1 MFSLAFMMF
10 SKRVLLLLA
19 ILYANGNNEV
29 GSCKHFFRL
38 EIRGGVIPTYQLEN
52 SLC

>member
-1 MFSLAFMMF
+1 MMF

-19 ILYANGNNEV
+19 ILYVNGYNEV
-29 GSCKHFFRL
+29 GSGKHLLRL
-38 EIRGGVIPTYQLEN
+38 EMRVGVNQLEN